1 MPWIGFVDNHSPPSA
16 VARTAAGVS
25 APVATRAAAPAPP

>member
-1 MPWIGFVDNHSPPSA
+1 MPWIGFLDNYSPLAP
-16 VARTAAGVS
+16 VARTAAGGC